1 MSANIENL
9 YLTATRRQSN
19 DRDFNK
25 ERAKKFF
32 KNPVIQFVLLGV
44 AFVLLQ
50 VLRLIGLVPN
60 KYIVVA
66 SNVMIY
72 TIVSTGFALLLGY
85 AGLASLGSSCFV
97 GLGAYCA
104 FYCLTQWGLPYI
116 ISILMALAIS
126 LLIGLSI
133 GFISLRVQGLFL
145 GIITMGLSEIIR
157 IVLKNINSDTVFIRS
172 RFLKLFGVAASN
184 YMYFAIAVMMVI
196 VLILI
201 YNLMHSPTGRNMLAM
216 KNSTSAAQAFGV
228 NLLKYRV
235 LAFILACML
244 ASLTGIGYASIGNS
258 VTAANPSDPAVSLTL
273 SLNVLAAVIIGGY
286 KSLWGTFI
294 GTAFVFGL
302 QPLFYAVVPNFA
314 NKLSPYISLI
324 IGALMIVIMMFYPG
338 GFYQMFYSAK
348 FRIKGWKQKR
358 RIYLYG
364 AE

>member
-1 MSANIENL
+1 MGSNIKNL
-9 YLTATRRQSN
+9 YQNATSKAANERS
-19 DRDFNK
+19 FGK
-25 ERAKKFF
+25 EKTKNFF
-32 KNPVIQFVLLGV
+32 KNPLIQFVILGIV
-44 AFVLLQ
+44 FALLQ
-50 VLRLIGLVPN
+50 VLRLVGIVPN
-60 KYIVVA
+60 KYVVVA

-72 TIVSTGFALLLGY
+72 TIVSAGFALLLGY

-97 GLGAYCA
+97 GLGAYCTY
-104 FYCLTQWGLPYI
+104 YCLAQWGVPYI
-116 ISILMALAIS
+116 VSILMALAIS
-126 LLIGLSI
+126 FIIGLSI

-157 IVLKNINSDTVFIRS
+157 IVLKNIDSNTIFIRS
-172 RFLKLFGVAASN
+172 RFLKLFGVAAGN
-184 YMYFAIAVMMVI
+184 YFYFVIAVIMVLTL
-196 VLILI
+196 VLI

-235 LAFILACML
+235 LAFIIACML
-244 ASLTGIGYASIGNS
+244 ASLTGIGYVSIGNS

-302 QPLFYAVVPNFA
+302 QPLFYALMPNFA

-338 GFYQMFYSAK
+338 GFYQMFYAAK

-358 RIYLYG
+358 RAYLYG